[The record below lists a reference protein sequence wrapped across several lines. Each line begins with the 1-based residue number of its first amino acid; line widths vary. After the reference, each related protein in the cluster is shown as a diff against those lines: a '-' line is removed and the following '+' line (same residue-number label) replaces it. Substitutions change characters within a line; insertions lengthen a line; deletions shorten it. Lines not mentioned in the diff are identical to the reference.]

1 VQTFTDSNPSST
13 SSLVSAISV
22 RLLSRTA
29 WRSITQSS
37 QPARRRRPVTVPY
50 SRPMSIRV
58 SPSASSSSVGNG
70 PAPTRVVYAL
80 VMPTIRSMSRGP
92 SPDPAHAPPAV
103 GFDDVTYGIGAVVE
117 VEERRLRT
125 LEQHVLTAARR
136 RAAGVTV
143 SHT

>member
-1 VQTFTDSNPSST
+1 MHTLTVSNPSST

-22 RLLSRTA
+22 RLFSRTA

-50 SRPMSIRV
+50 SRPTSISV

-80 VMPTIRSMSRGP
+80 VIPTMRSMSRGP
-92 SPDPAHAPPAV
+92 RPVPVHAPPAV
-103 GFDDVTYGIGAVVE
+103 GFDDVTYG
-117 VEERRLRT
+117 
-125 LEQHVLTAARR
+125 
-136 RAAGVTV
+136 
-143 SHT
+143 